1 MKKIQKRLIIFMPSM
16 DGGGVEKNLVI
27 IANFLSK
34 YIKYLT
40 LITFDDGFNKQFSKR
55 IKIINF
61 TKKSNKKFSKYIK
74 YFVCLSILS
83 KQVLINKNTLVL
95 SFQANIYCLILS
107 KILGFNTVVR
117 SNSSPTGWTN
127 NLVKKTIFKIF
138 FKFAKKII
146 VNSKE
151 FKKEIDKE
159 YNVKSEV
166 IYNPLNVSEIHNKS
180 RERIDINFFKKQ
192 KILKIINIARF
203 TDQKDHLTLLKA
215 FKDVAKVIKVR
226 LLIVGYGINKKNIN
240 NFILHN
246 KLNKIV
252 KVIPFQRNPY
262 KYLKQSDVLVLSSI
276 YEGLPNVILE
286 AMSLKKFVISSD
298 CPTGPKEILKNGR
311 LGMLFKIKNYKQL
324 TNKILEFKRKKKFYQ
339 KKTEAA
345 YMSLDRFDH
354 LKNCTK
360 YLELINK
367 TL

>member
-1 MKKIQKRLIIFMPSM
+1 MEKTQKRLIIFMPSM

-61 TKKSNKKFSKYIK
+61 KKQGNKKYSKYIK
-74 YFVCLSILS
+74 YLVCLFILS
-83 KQVLINKNTLVL
+83 KEILINKNTSVL

-107 KILGFNTVVR
+107 KILGFNTVIR

-151 FKKEIDKE
+151 VKKEIDKE

-166 IYNPLNVSEIHNKS
+166 IYNPLNVVEIHKKS
-180 RERIDINFFKKQ
+180 KERININFFKKQ
-192 KILKIINIARF
+192 KTLKIINIARF

-215 FKDVAKVIKVR
+215 FKDVAKTIQVR
-226 LLIVGYGINKKNIN
+226 LLIMGYGANKKIIDD
-240 NFILHN
+240 FILNN

-252 KVIPFQRNPY
+252 KVIPFQKNPY
-262 KYLKQSDVLVLSSI
+262 KYLKQSDLLVLTSI

-286 AMSLKKFVISSD
+286 AMSLKKFVISSN
-298 CPTGPKEILKNGR
+298 CPTGPKEILENGR

-324 TNKILEFKRKKKFYQ
+324 TNKILEFKRKERFYQ

-345 YMSLDRFDH
+345 YASLERFDH
-354 LKNCTK
+354 LKNCNK
-360 YLELINK
+360 YLKLINK
-367 TL
+367 II